1 MPTVD
6 WSPDSPQL
14 RALQRG
20 AERAG
25 REAVVGAVIV
35 DPAGR
40 AFAQRRAPHR
50 RLFPGCWDIAGGHV
64 EAGETL
70 YAALAR
76 EIGEEAGWRL
86 RAIIDL
92 VGVFDWATE
101 WEGRRTERREF
112 DFLVAVDG
120 DLARPRL
127 EEEKIS
133 EFRWLASNELDVLR
147 ENRAPADLAVYRIV
161 KQGLERHR
169 HGAARPGGR
178 D

>member
-1 MPTVD
+1 MSSAD

-14 RALQRG
+14 RALQNE

-25 REAVVGAVIV
+25 REVVGGAVIV
-35 DPAGR
+35 NPRGQ
-40 AFAQRRAPHR
+40 AFVQRRAPHR
-50 RLFPGCWDIAGGHV
+50 WLFLECWDIAGGHV

-70 YAALAR
+70 HAALAR
-76 EIGEEAGWRL
+76 AIGEETGWRL

-127 EEEKIS
+127 EEEKVS

-169 HGAARPGGR
+169 CGAARPEGR

>member
-1 MPTVD
+1 MPSAD
-6 WSPDSPQL
+6 WSPGSPRL
-14 RALQRG
+14 RALQDE
-20 AERAG
+20 AERVG

-35 DPAGR
+35 NPRGQ
-40 AFAQRRAPHR
+40 AFVQRRAPHR

-76 EIGEEAGWRL
+76 EIGEETGWRL
-86 RAIIDL
+86 RAIVDL
-92 VGVFDWATE
+92 VGVFDWETE
-101 WEGRRTERREF
+101 WAGRRTERREF

-127 EEEKIS
+127 EGEKVS
-133 EFRWLASNELDVLR
+133 EFRWLALHELDVLK

-161 KQGLERHR
+161 KAGLE
-169 HGAARPGGR
+169 
-178 D
+178 